1 MVLTV
6 NKKILYWFFIF
17 ICIIAFLYLFLNSSE
32 EEKKSIQV
40 YDAYKNNRVEFP
52 VKVMKLEKGN
62 FIIQV
67 KSNGIIKASREAD
80 IYSQLNAKI
89 VKSNINEGSKVE
101 KNEILIELEDKEYQI
116 AFSKANDELM
126 RSQFEYLNLRI
137 GDDSVKRIIKKNE
150 KLEYLKEKL
159 NNARIKYEKG
169 NISQDEYIQIKNEY
183 ELAVLLTGAKRDL
196 ALQSRSG
203 MLSAINEYKRAELNL
218 SYTKIKAPFSGYVA
232 NYELSEGSYVST
244 TKPICKIVDI
254 SRLKVIVSVL
264 ESDIRMISIG
274 SSVNIV
280 IPSMNNMMVNGKI
293 VSISPII
300 DTEKKTCKV
309 EVEIINEGLKL
320 KPGMYANCI
329 IDGEILKDRLFIPK
343 KALLIRQDRKLVFV
357 ADGNKAKWCYVTTG
371 AENDDY
377 IEILSG
383 LNQGDLVIIDGHYA
397 LSHNTLIKIEA
408 EK

>member
-137 GDDSVKRIIKKNE
+137 GDDSVKRIIKKM
-150 KLEYLKEKL
+150 
-159 NNARIKYEKG
+159 
-169 NISQDEYIQIKNEY
+169 KN
-183 ELAVLLTGAKRDL
+183 
-196 ALQSRSG
+196 
-203 MLSAINEYKRAELNL
+203 
-218 SYTKIKAPFSGYVA
+218 
-232 NYELSEGSYVST
+232 
-244 TKPICKIVDI
+244 
-254 SRLKVIVSVL
+254 
-264 ESDIRMISIG
+264 
-274 SSVNIV
+274 
-280 IPSMNNMMVNGKI
+280 
-293 VSISPII
+293 
-300 DTEKKTCKV
+300 
-309 EVEIINEGLKL
+309 
-320 KPGMYANCI
+320 
-329 IDGEILKDRLFIPK
+329 
-343 KALLIRQDRKLVFV
+343 
-357 ADGNKAKWCYVTTG
+357 
-371 AENDDY
+371 
-377 IEILSG
+377 
-383 LNQGDLVIIDGHYA
+383 
-397 LSHNTLIKIEA
+397 
-408 EK
+408 